1 MANPQPSVIILA
13 AGRGERYR
21 ASGGSTHKLDALLG
35 GIPVLQRVLA
45 AVAETGLEAHVV
57 RPLGDNSGMG
67 DSIARGVKAT
77 PDADGWLIL
86 PGDLGLIT
94 ADSIRQVAAAVQGDT
109 VVVPQYHSRRGHP
122 VAFPAECF
130 AALSALTGDSGAAA
144 IVRAYREAGR
154 VLDLSVDDIGV
165 VLDID
170 SLDDLN
176 TAEQTLATPP

>member
-1 MANPQPSVIILA
+1 MAATIIILA

-45 AVAETGLEAHVV
+45 AVAETGLDAYVV
-57 RPLGDNSGMG
+57 RPQGDNSGMG

-77 PDADGWLIL
+77 PDASGWLIL

-94 ADSIRQVAAAVQGDT
+94 ADSIRQVAAAVRPDT
-109 VVVPQYHSRRGHP
+109 VVLPHYQSRRGHP

-144 IVRAYREAGR
+144 IVRAYRQAGR
-154 VLDLSVDDIGV
+154 VLDLSVDDIGIA
-165 VLDID
+165 LDID

-176 TAEQTLATPP
+176 TAEQVLATQIP